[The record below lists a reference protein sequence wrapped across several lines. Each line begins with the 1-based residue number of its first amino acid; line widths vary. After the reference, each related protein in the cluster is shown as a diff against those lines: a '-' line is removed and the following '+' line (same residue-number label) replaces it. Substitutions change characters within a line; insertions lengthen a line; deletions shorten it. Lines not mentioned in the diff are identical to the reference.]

1 MLFGIPIGTTSSAI
15 GVKICTI
22 TEGIKN
28 YQSMIKK
35 KKKKKKS
42 DKIVLL
48 GKSKWSSEDSNIS
61 NNEL

>member
-35 KKKKKKS
+35 KRKKS

-48 GKSKWSSEDSNIS
+48 EKSKWNSEDSNIS
-61 NNEL
+61 NDEL

>member
-1 MLFGIPIGTTSSAI
+1 MFGIPIGTTSSAI

-22 TEGIKN
+22 TEGIKD

-35 KKKKKKS
+35 KRNKS

-48 GKSKWSSEDSNIS
+48 KKSKWNSEDSNIS
-61 NNEL
+61 NDEL